1 MPAGAELVMISDEAA
16 ASIDALIDRLRADV
30 KRLARENADLA
41 VMVKRLERQHLQ
53 DLDDLFTLQQQLA
66 VHEHREG

>member
-1 MPAGAELVMISDEAA
+1 MISDEAA